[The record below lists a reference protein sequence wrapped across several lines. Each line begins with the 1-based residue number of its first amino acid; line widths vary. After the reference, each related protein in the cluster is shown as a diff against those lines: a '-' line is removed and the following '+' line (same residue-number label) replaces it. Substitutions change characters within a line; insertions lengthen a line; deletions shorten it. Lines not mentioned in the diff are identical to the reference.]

1 MNRAYKQEAE
11 QYVLGAL
18 LFDNNAMDK
27 VASLEA
33 KHFYLASHQAIYKT
47 IIDLIT
53 GGKAADVLTV
63 IDANQSLDMAY
74 VHSLHANAYSAA
86 NIEHHANSIRT
97 EYTRRE
103 VLRAA
108 NALIDDVARVSPDQA
123 IQNALIALDELTR
136 IGDKSEP
143 KALSEI
149 TAELIDRIDDIMH
162 NGKEIKLVPTG
173 LVDVDKLL
181 NGGFRGGD
189 LVVIAGRPSM
199 GKTALAGN
207 IMQNNY
213 ETLAGAIS
221 SIEMSEEQIGARMVA
236 GFGGI
241 EASRLLSAKLEESD
255 WPKITT
261 ATQAIGRSSIYV
273 CDQSNVTLMDIQSK
287 ARELK
292 RKHDIA
298 YYIVDYLQ
306 IMDLGDGDNMARDIA
321 RVTRGLKLLAKEL
334 DIPVIVLSQ
343 FNRGPNTRAD
353 QKPRLADLRDSG
365 AIEQDA
371 DVVIAPHRDLQKTD
385 EPTELLFLKNR
396 AGATGS
402 VHLTYRGSHYRF
414 ENFSGTIPR
423 DEPKRRGFNPS
434 Y

>member
-18 LFDNNAMDK
+18 LFDNNAVDK

-47 IIDLIT
+47 ITQLIT
-53 GGKAADVLTV
+53 EGKAADVLTV
-63 IDANQSLDMAY
+63 TDANSSLDMAY
-74 VHSLHANAYSAA
+74 VHNLFANAYSTA

-108 NALIDDVARVSPDQA
+108 HGLIEDVSVVAPEQA

-136 IGDKSEP
+136 VGDKKEP
-143 KALSEI
+143 KALTDIAS
-149 TAELIDRIDDIMH
+149 ELIDYIDDIMH

-173 LVDVDKLL
+173 LVDVDRML

-189 LVVIAGRPSM
+189 LVIIAGRPSM

-221 SIEMSEEQIGARMVA
+221 SIEMSEEQIGSRMVA
-236 GFGGI
+236 GFGGVD
-241 EASRLLSAKLEESD
+241 ASRLLQAKLQDDD
-255 WPKITT
+255 WPKITH
-261 ATQAIGRSSIYV
+261 AMQSIGKSNIFV

-343 FNRGPNTRAD
+343 FNRGANSRAD

-371 DVVIAPHRDLQKTD
+371 DVVIAPHRDLQDTSQ
-385 EPTELLFLKNR
+385 PTELLFLKNR

-414 ENFSGTIPR
+414 ESFYGEVPTHQ
-423 DEPKRRGFNPS
+423 PKPRGFHA
-434 Y
+434 